1 MNRNHST
8 DPLDALRAL
17 TTKMRG
23 LLDDARAR
31 YPQEIPWVS
40 ASRPTLDAPAEAA
53 PRTGGDAYQP
63 HDPEGPLAGPSF
75 VDEEGEE
82 NALPLEFATATM
94 GHVLLGQAK
103 PDEARA
109 IFQAVLAR
117 TPDDEDAL
125 RGMRLLGPVAGTVTE
140 APAAAPDPVV
150 MLDRAAPPAG
160 YDALTVRALAVDP
173 RTLTAWWEV
182 PEGRAPDAPLTLCV
196 VSLRAGLHGEVERIE
211 RRVAGVP
218 RTGERFV
225 HGLPA
230 GAEHH
235 VAVGLVRGG
244 EFVPLAHAPVVR
256 TPRGSV
262 SERVALAQATVA
274 LAPPNNATRT
284 ASHAAPAPLRAG
296 SSEVFE
302 ASQRAWRDGPS
313 SSS

>member
-1 MNRNHST
+1 MTRNHST
-8 DPLDALRAL
+8 DPVDALRAL

-31 YPQEIPWVS
+31 YPEEIPWV
-40 ASRPTLDAPAEAA
+40 AAPRPSLDAPAEAA

-63 HDPEGPLAGPSF
+63 HAPEAPITADATPSF

-125 RGMRLLGPVAGTVTE
+125 RGMSLLGPVA
-140 APAAAPDPVV
+140 PAAPVAPDPVV

-182 PEGRAPDAPLTLCV
+182 PEGRVPDAPLTLCV
-196 VSLRAGLHGEVERIE
+196 LSLRAGLHGEVERVE

-218 RTGERFV
+218 RAGERFV
-225 HGLPA
+225 HSVPA

-235 VAVGLVRGG
+235 VAVGVVRGG
-244 EFVPLAHAPVVR
+244 AFVPLAHAPVVR
-256 TPRGSV
+256 TPRGSA
-262 SERVALAQATVA
+262 SDRVAQAQATVA
-274 LAPPNNATRT
+274 NAPA
-284 ASHAAPAPLRAG
+284 HAAARAPSYVAPAPLREGA
-296 SSEVFE
+296 SEVFE
-302 ASQRAWRDGPS
+302 ASQRAWGDGPS
-313 SSS
+313 ASS

>member
-1 MNRNHST
+1 MTRSHST

-23 LLDDARAR
+23 LLDDAHTR
-31 YPQEIPWVS
+31 YPEAVPSVS
-40 ASRPTLDAPAEAA
+40 APRPALDAPAEAA

-63 HDPEGPLAGPSF
+63 HEPEAPRAPEATPSF

-109 IFQAVLAR
+109 IFLAVLSR

-125 RGMRLLGPVAGTVTE
+125 RGMGLLGPA
-140 APAAAPDPVV
+140 APAAPSAPDPVV

-173 RTLTAWWEV
+173 RTLTVWWEV
-182 PEGRAPDAPLTLCV
+182 PADRAPDAPLTLCV
-196 VSLRAGLHGEVERIE
+196 VSLRPGLHGDVERVE
-211 RRVAGVP
+211 RRLAGVP
-218 RTGERFV
+218 RAGERFV
-225 HGLPA
+225 QSVPA

-235 VAVGLVRGG
+235 VAVGVVRSG
-244 EFVPLAHAPVVR
+244 EFSPLAHAPVVR
-256 TPRGSV
+256 TPRGSA
-262 SERVALAQATVA
+262 SDRVAQTQATVA
-274 LAPPNNATRT
+274 HAPVRAAAR
-284 ASHAAPAPLRAG
+284 AAAHVAPAALREGA
-296 SSEVFE
+296 SEVFE
-302 ASQRAWRDGPS
+302 ASQRAWGDGPS